1 MEQLDQAILIVV
13 NVNVMSIRCGGQVP
27 VLVVSV
33 GAADD
38 IGELIFIV
46 DDEGGERAIIGA
58 IVEIPGGVVSVTRES
73 QT

>member
-38 IGELIFIV
+38 IGELIFVI
-46 DDEGGERAIIGA
+46 DNEGRERAVVGA
-58 IVEIPGGVVSVTRES
+58 VIEIPSSIVSVTAEK
-73 QT
+73 